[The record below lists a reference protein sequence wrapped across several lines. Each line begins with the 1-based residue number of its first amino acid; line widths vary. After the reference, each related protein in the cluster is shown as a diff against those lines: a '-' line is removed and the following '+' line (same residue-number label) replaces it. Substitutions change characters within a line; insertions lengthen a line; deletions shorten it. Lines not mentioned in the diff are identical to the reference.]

1 MHFRRSLLC
10 LSIIAALPLCAF
22 AAENNNEEDV
32 QFNDQFLYNTGTTID
47 VSRFSQ
53 GNPVIPGTYKVKVII
68 NGKPSVTTDLLFKDN
83 GTPRATPCI
92 TRKLLTQT
100 NVTTE
105 QLKDESDATCLS
117 LSSTYPGSRVA
128 YDPSTQE
135 LDLSIPQAFVIQRP
149 AGYVDPSLWEDGIP
163 AAMLS
168 WDLNGW
174 HADTP
179 DSSTDTAYAGLRY
192 GANLGPW
199 RFRARGNL
207 NWDRDDGTHYASQ
220 DIYLQRDIAPL
231 KAQFIAGD
239 SYTRGDAFDSISLR
253 GARLYNDDRM
263 LPNGIS
269 TYAPVIRVSPTATPK
284 SRSPKVEIRFTKRP
298 YRRVLLKSQISV
310 QRVTGAIS
318 S

>member
-1 MHFRRSLLC
+1 M
-10 LSIIAALPLCAF
+10 I
-22 AAENNNEEDV
+22 V
-32 QFNDQFLYNTGTTID
+32 
-47 VSRFSQ
+47 
-53 GNPVIPGTYKVKVII
+53 
-68 NGKPSVTTDLLFKDN
+68 NGKPSVTTDLLFKEN

-92 TRKLLTQT
+92 TPKLLTQA

-105 QLKDESDATCLS
+105 QLKHPEEDSADTCVSMPDA
-117 LSSTYPGSRVA
+117 YPGSRVA

-149 AGYVDPSLWEDGIP
+149 AGFVDPSLWEDGIP
-163 AAMLS
+163 VAMLS

-174 HADTP
+174 HADMP

-199 RFRARGNL
+199 RLRARGNL
-207 NWDRDDGTHYASQ
+207 NWDQDSGTHYASQ
-220 DIYLQRDIAPL
+220 DIYLQRDITPL

-269 TYAPVIRVSPTATPK
+269 TYAPVIRGVANSNAKVTIAQSGNTIYETSVPGPFEITDLSTTGYGSALIVTVEETDGSKRSFSVAYSSVAQMLRPATPDGM
-284 SRSPKVEIRFTKRP
+284 SAWVNCVTTACATN
-298 YRRVLLKSQISV
+298 
-310 QRVTGAIS
+310 QRWDMQRATMA
-318 S
+318 